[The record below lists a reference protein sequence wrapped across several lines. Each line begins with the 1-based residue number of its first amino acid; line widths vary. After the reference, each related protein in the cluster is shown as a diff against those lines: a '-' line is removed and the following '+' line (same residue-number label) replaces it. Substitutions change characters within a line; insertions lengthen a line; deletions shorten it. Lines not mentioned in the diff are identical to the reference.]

1 MVEKEMPTLKLHYI
15 LDPMCSWCY
24 GFSRTMD
31 TVLSQLPDNIS
42 LHYVMGGLA
51 PDSNEPMPQE
61 MQQYVQNAWKAV
73 SKRTGAEV
81 NFDFW
86 TRCRPK
92 RSTYPSCRA
101 VIAAGLQNREQIPAM
116 IKAIQTAYYRQAR
129 NPSNND
135 TLIQLAGEIGLNPDQ
150 FTADLTSNRVEHLLL
165 ADFNFKNR
173 LGVQGFPT
181 LILEKEEKFYALT
194 IGYAEP
200 EIILERLKIVM
211 ERP

>member
-86 TRCRPK
+86 TRGRPK